1 MAFRFFFFFFA
12 YFPGP
17 EYISSISILI
27 KILNN
32 LTVQKTKQPY
42 LTVIVIVI
50 VIVIIIVIVIVM
62 FFFWLFNT
70 FDHL

>member
-1 MAFRFFFFFFA
+1 LAFRFFFFFFA

-50 VIVIIIVIVIVM
+50 VIIIVIVIVM